1 MKFLISFHKSPV
13 TPKPTILCQ
22 RALTCPK
29 ILYAL
34 QELDWHQKL
43 CIFYEQLP
51 VTDLLKKISFN
62 TVELTVVCQIT
73 SYFKVSNGLCV
84 WNSRGG
90 WKIYQKLIVGGGGG
104 GTVGGGK
111 YWEF

>member
-1 MKFLISFHKSPV
+1 M
-13 TPKPTILCQ
+13 PKNTLCTSRIGLASKALHILWTI
-22 RALTCPK
+22 AGNWST
-29 ILYAL
+29 
-34 QELDWHQKL
+34 E
-43 CIFYEQLP
+43 
-51 VTDLLKKISFN
+51 KISFN

-90 WKIYQKLIVGGGGG
+90 WKKYQKLIVGGGGG

>member
-1 MKFLISFHKSPV
+1 M
-13 TPKPTILCQ
+13 
-22 RALTCPK
+22 
-29 ILYAL
+29 
-34 QELDWHQKL
+34 
-43 CIFYEQLP
+43 
-51 VTDLLKKISFN
+51 
-62 TVELTVVCQIT
+62 VCQIT

-90 WKIYQKLIVGGGGG
+90 WKKYQKLIVGGGGG